1 VATPLARA
9 AQLNGFFER
18 RKLNKLRGLLCV
30 LLVLAVA
37 AFVAGCGGG
46 QGGGGGGGG
55 GGTGGG
61 TAGGDTGSIEGSGET
76 ITVAS
81 DIAYQPFEYVENG
94 EPVGFDIDLM
104 REVGRRA
111 GFTPEFQNVTFDGIV
126 PGLGNNLY
134 DAAISAMTITPEREE
149 SIDFSDPYIN
159 ADQSLLVPADS
170 GILSVDDL
178 ADTVVGVQLGT
189 TGAAQAEEYQAAG
202 QIGEVRTFDTIED
215 AFAALENGQVDAVI
229 NDLPVSQSRAAQ
241 SDGRLEIVETIPTG
255 EQYGI
260 AFPTDSELV
269 EPTNQALEQIKQD
282 GTYAEIYEKWFGA
295 PPEVIPGTES
305 PGETTG

>member
-1 VATPLARA
+1 M
-9 AQLNGFFER
+9 
-18 RKLNKLRGLLCV
+18 NKLRGLLHV

-46 QGGGGGGGG
+46 QGDGGGGG
-55 GGTGGG
+55 GGG

-81 DIAYQPFEYVENG
+81 DIAYRPFEFVENG

-111 GFTPEFQNVTFDGIV
+111 GFTPEFENVTFDGIV

-149 SIDFSDPYIN
+149 QIDFSDPYFN
-159 ADQSLLVPADS
+159 ADQSLLVQS
-170 GILSVDDL
+170 GSPIRSTDDL
-178 ADTVVGVQLGT
+178 ADATVGVQIGT
-189 TGAAQAEEYQAAG
+189 TGAMEAEELAG
-202 QIGEVRTFDTIED
+202 AGKIAEVRTFNTVED
-215 AFAALENGQVDAVI
+215 AFRALENGQVDAVL
-229 NDLPVSQSRAAQ
+229 NDFPVSADRVRTGGGA
-241 SDGRLEIVETIPTG
+241 LEIVQTIPTG

-260 AFPTDSELV
+260 AFPPNSELIGPV
-269 EPTNQALEQIKQD
+269 NQALAQIKED
-282 GTYAEIYEKWFGA
+282 GTYAEIYEKWFGQ
-295 PPEVIPGTES
+295 PPETIPGTEG
-305 PGETTG
+305 PGEATS

>member
-1 VATPLARA
+1 M
-9 AQLNGFFER
+9 
-18 RKLNKLRGLLCV
+18 NKLKGLLSV

-46 QGGGGGGGG
+46 QGGGGGEGGGG
-55 GGTGGG
+55 GGTGGA
-61 TAGGDTGSIEGSGET
+61 TGGATGSIEGSGET

-81 DIAYQPFEYVENG
+81 DIAYRPFEYVENG

-104 REVGRRA
+104 REIGRRA
-111 GFTPEFQNVTFDGIV
+111 GFTPEFENVTFDGIV

-149 SIDFSDPYIN
+149 SIDFSDPYFN

-170 GILSVDDL
+170 DILSVDDL
-178 ADTVVGVQLGT
+178 AGAVVGVQLGT

-202 QIGEVRTFDTIED
+202 QVGEVRTFDTIED

-229 NDLPVSQSRAAQ
+229 NDLPVSQDRVNQ

-282 GTYAEIYEKWFGA
+282 GTYAEIYEKWIGV
-295 PPEVIPGTES
+295 PPETIPGMEG

>member
-1 VATPLARA
+1 M
-9 AQLNGFFER
+9 
-18 RKLNKLRGLLCV
+18 NKLRGLLYV

-46 QGGGGGGGG
+46 QGGGGGGTAGG
-55 GGTGGG
+55 EGG
-61 TAGGDTGSIEGSGET
+61 TAGGATAGGAGSMEGSGET

-81 DIAYQPFEYVENG
+81 DIAYRPFEYVENG

-149 SIDFSDPYIN
+149 SIDFSDPYFN

-170 GILSVDDL
+170 DILSVDDL
-178 ADTVVGVQLGT
+178 AGTVVGVQLGT
-189 TGAAQAEEYQAAG
+189 TGASTAEEYQAAG
-202 QIGEVRTFDTIED
+202 QVGEVRTFDTIED

-229 NDLPVSQSRAAQ
+229 NDLPVSQDRANQ

-269 EPTNQALEQIKQD
+269 EPTNQALEQIKRD
-282 GTYAEIYEKWFGA
+282 GTYAEIYEKWIGV
-295 PPEVIPGTES
+295 PPEVIPGMEG

>member
-1 VATPLARA
+1 
-9 AQLNGFFER
+9 
-18 RKLNKLRGLLCV
+18 LNKLRALLSA
-30 LLVLAVA
+30 LLILAVA
-37 AFVAGCGGG
+37 AFVAGCGGD
-46 QGGGGGGGG
+46 QGGGGGGD
-55 GGTGGG
+55 T
-61 TAGGDTGSIEGSGET
+61 TGGDTGSIEGSGET

-81 DIAYQPFEYVENG
+81 DIAYRPFEYVENG

-111 GFTPEFQNVTFDGIV
+111 GFTPEFENVTFDGIV

-134 DAAISAMTITPEREE
+134 DASISAMTITPEREE
-149 SIDFSDPYIN
+149 SIDFSDPYFN
-159 ADQSLLVPADS
+159 ADQSLLVPAGSD
-170 GILSVDDL
+170 ILSVDDL
-178 ADTVVGVQLGT
+178 AGTVVGVQLGT

-202 QIGEVRTFDTIED
+202 QVGEVRTFDTIED

-229 NDLPVSQSRAAQ
+229 NDLPVSQDRADQ

-282 GTYAEIYEKWFGA
+282 GTYAEIYEKWIGV
-295 PPEVIPGTES
+295 PPEVIPGMEG

>member
-1 VATPLARA
+1 VAPPLAWA
-9 AQLNGFFER
+9 VQLNNLIER
-18 RKLNKLRGLLCV
+18 RKVNKLRGLLHV
-30 LLVLAVA
+30 LLVFAVA

-46 QGGGGGGGG
+46 QGGGG
-55 GGTGGG
+55 GGG

-149 SIDFSDPYIN
+149 SIDFSDPYFN

-178 ADTVVGVQLGT
+178 AGTTVGVQLGT
-189 TGAAQAEEYQAAG
+189 TGASTAEEYQANG
-202 QIGEVRTFDTIED
+202 QVGEVRTFDTIED
-215 AFAALENGQVDAVI
+215 AFAALENNQVDAVI
-229 NDLPVSQSRAAQ
+229 NDLPVSQDRANQ

-282 GTYAEIYEKWFGA
+282 GTYAELYEKWIGV
-295 PPEVIPGTES
+295 PPETIPGMEG